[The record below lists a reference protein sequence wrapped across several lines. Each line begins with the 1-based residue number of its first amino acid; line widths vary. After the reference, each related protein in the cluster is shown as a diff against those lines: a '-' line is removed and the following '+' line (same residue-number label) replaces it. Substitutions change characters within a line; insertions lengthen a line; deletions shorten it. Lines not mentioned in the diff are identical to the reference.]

1 MAFVI
6 TLYAREGIV
15 MASDSRLTLNTEQQ
29 KGEKQ
34 VVQFAVG
41 VSDSNDRIFLLP
53 NHIGLSTYGAADIQG
68 VPIGVYIE
76 SFITEHLSG
85 TDTGV
90 DQVAVRVLEYF
101 RQFDPPPATQFHVAG
116 YKKEADGLEDAPSSG
131 DEEED
136 DIPKVFRQIELPPD
150 THFDVAGHRAESG
163 PKNQHIWHIDVAQNG
178 ISRLNA
184 SQQPGVSWGGE
195 ADILARLIQPVA
207 IPGSKGAIKQVLP
220 HFPIPWQFFTLQD
233 AIDFCIFAVRTTID
247 ALRFQTRPKTV
258 GGPIDVLVIKPNRA
272 WWIQRKILHGQH
284 E

>member
-34 VVQFAVG
+34 VVQVAVG
-41 VSDSNDRIFLLP
+41 VSDSNNRIFLLP
-53 NHIGLSTYGAADIQG
+53 NHIGLSTYGAADIRG

-76 SFITEHLSG
+76 AFINEHLS
-85 TDTGV
+85 DTQVEV
-90 DQVAVRVLEYF
+90 DQVAVSVLEYF
-101 RQFDPPPATQFHVAG
+101 RQFDPPPSTQFHVAG
-116 YKKEADGLEDAPSSG
+116 YKKGGNGQDDASEGEED
-131 DEEED
+131 D

-150 THFDVAGHRAESG
+150 TLFDAAGHRAERG
-163 PKNQHIWHIDVAQNG
+163 VRDQHVWHIDVAQNG

-184 SQQPGVSWGGE
+184 SKQPGVSWGGE
-195 ADILARLIQPVA
+195 ADILARLIQPVG
-207 IPGSKGAIKQVLP
+207 ILGSKGAVKQVLP
-220 HFPIPWQFFTLQD
+220 HSPIPWQFFTLQD

-258 GGPIDVLVIKPNRA
+258 GGPIDVLVLKPHRA
-272 WWIQRKILHGQH
+272 WWVQRKALHGQH
-284 E
+284 D